1 MAASSIIKSLYD
13 GSMTIKDA
21 TGTPITLTVPFTK
34 GDLRL
39 SGLMDSKATPLAIKS
54 RGEYV
59 TLRKGDQGEVTGTFT
74 AYLSTFTNSSGAT
87 AIMDAVLKKGAFA
100 SAVSTS
106 AILGNLMTYDLTF
119 TWEGTDFGDSSDHSF
134 VCEDCH
140 LSADFSEG
148 EGNEVS
154 ISFTVYGALSDDLVA
169 SY

>member
-1 MAASSIIKSLYD
+1 MAASSIIKTLFD
-13 GSMTIKDA
+13 GSMTIQDA
-21 TGTPITLTVPFTK
+21 TGTPITLAVPFTK

-39 SGLMDSKATPLAIKS
+39 SGLMDSKASPLIVKS
-54 RGEYV
+54 RGV
-59 TLRKGDQGEVTGTFT
+59 HVSRRKGDQTEITGTFT
-74 AYLSTFTNSSGAT
+74 AYLSTFTNSAGVT
-87 AIMDAVLKKGAFA
+87 AIMDAVMKKGAFA

-106 AILGNLMTYDLTF
+106 ASMGDLMTYNLTF
-119 TWEGTDFGDSSDHSF
+119 TWEGTDFGDSTDPSF

-154 ISFTVYGALSDDLVA
+154 ISFTVYGDLSGDLVA